1 MTMFKKAKR
10 SLSKLRLAVQGPSGS
25 GKTYGALMLA
35 KGLGGKIAVIDT
47 ERGSASLYAD
57 LKGMPEFDVL
67 DLDTPYTPEKYIEA
81 IHAAEDEGYDIL
93 IVDSMT
99 HEWDGQG
106 GCLELIDQIARAK
119 YRGNTWSAWS
129 ELTPRHRRFV
139 DAMLQSKCHII
150 ATMRSKTETVQTE
163 NDKGKKV
170 IQKLGMKAIQRDGM
184 DYEFTVV
191 FDLQA
196 DGHYATVSKDRT
208 ALFNDPIV
216 LSESVGAKIADWLRS
231 AHKEEVKPKKEAEEV
246 SAPEEKKPEISFE
259 LSIRVDEFLDAIED
273 CHSIEDLKN
282 FGAQIPKLGLPEGC
296 KELDDLRKAYKEK
309 LDELKQ

>member
-1 MTMFKKAKR
+1 MTVFKKAKR

-67 DLDTPYTPEKYIEA
+67 DLDAPYTPEKYIEA

-139 DAMLQSKCHII
+139 D
-150 ATMRSKTETVQTE
+150 
-163 NDKGKKV
+163 
-170 IQKLGMKAIQRDGM
+170 
-184 DYEFTVV
+184 F
-191 FDLQA
+191 
-196 DGHYATVSKDRT
+196 
-208 ALFNDPIV
+208 
-216 LSESVGAKIADWLRS
+216 
-231 AHKEEVKPKKEAEEV
+231 
-246 SAPEEKKPEISFE
+246 
-259 LSIRVDEFLDAIED
+259 
-273 CHSIEDLKN
+273 
-282 FGAQIPKLGLPEGC
+282 
-296 KELDDLRKAYKEK
+296 
-309 LDELKQ
+309 